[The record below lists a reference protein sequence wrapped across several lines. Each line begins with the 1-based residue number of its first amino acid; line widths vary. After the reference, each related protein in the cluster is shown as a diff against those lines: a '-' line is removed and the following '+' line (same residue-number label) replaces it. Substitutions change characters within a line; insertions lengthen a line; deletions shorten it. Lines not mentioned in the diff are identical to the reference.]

1 MTRTFRDESRW
12 DEGCSLSESYNWYY
26 DDEWLELLEM
36 NLDEM
41 KVVVYLSRTTG
52 NYDDEWLE
60 LLEMNLDEMKV
71 VVYLSRTTGTMM
83 TSD

>member
-1 MTRTFRDESRW
+1 
-12 DEGCSLSESYNWYY
+12 
-26 DDEWLELLEM
+26 M

-71 VVYLSRTTGTMM
+71 VVYLSCTTGTMIKAN
-83 TSD
+83 TAEI

>member
-1 MTRTFRDESRW
+1 
-12 DEGCSLSESYNWYY
+12 
-26 DDEWLELLEM
+26 M

-52 NYDDEWLE
+52 NYGDEWLE

>member
-1 MTRTFRDESRW
+1 MTRTFTDESRW
-12 DEGCSLSESYNWYY
+12 DECCSLSELYNWYY
-26 DDEWLELLEM
+26 DDEWLELLQM

-41 KVVVYLSRTTG
+41 NVVVYLSRTTG

-60 LLEMNLDEMKV
+60 LLQINLDEMNV
-71 VVYLSRTTGTMM
+71 VVYLSCTTGTMM

>member
-1 MTRTFRDESRW
+1 MRW
-12 DEGCSLSESYNWYY
+12 MYVVVYLSCTTGNYG
-26 DDEWLELLEM
+26 DEWLELLQM

-41 KVVVYLSRTTG
+41 
-52 NYDDEWLE
+52 N
-60 LLEMNLDEMKV
+60 V

>member
-1 MTRTFRDESRW
+1 
-12 DEGCSLSESYNWYY
+12 
-26 DDEWLELLEM
+26 M

-71 VVYLSRTTGTMM
+71 VALIKANTAEI
-83 TSD
+83 